1 VYDISSFVQ
10 GTILASEIKIRQSD
24 AEGESSSNFG
34 EALLVKDG
42 KIVSSGAVTSTIT
55 GLPQVWTVYMYNMDG
70 TGEQTFKPNPRDR
83 LSSGNNSFD
92 IYNGK
97 LVVGVPYSYEYSSG
111 ASVSEIYIYDIATG
125 NLEKDYTIESP
136 YFEQY
141 IGDTLRVY
149 KDKIY
154 ASAYKYDIALGDDPY
169 VQVIYV
175 LDYFTG
181 EVLQIIESSDNA
193 DGDRF
198 GQLFDVGQD
207 KLVVGADGDDP
218 GGSIYIYDIIT
229 ANEKSN
235 SSDFNVTASQL
246 KVNSSITETTHTLS
260 GTSVALDPANGTIQT
275 HNLSG
280 PTTYTDSLSD
290 GQSITLLIPPTANT
304 ITWPTI
310 KWQDGTVVQPNASSD
325 TLILI
330 FKIGSTLY
338 GSSGGIFS

>member
-1 VYDISSFVQ
+1 
-10 GTILASEIKIRQSD
+10 
-24 AEGESSSNFG
+24 
-34 EALLVKDG
+34 
-42 KIVSSGAVTSTIT
+42 
-55 GLPQVWTVYMYNMDG
+55 
-70 TGEQTFKPNPRDR
+70 
-83 LSSGNNSFD
+83 
-92 IYNGK
+92 
-97 LVVGVPYSYEYSSG
+97 
-111 ASVSEIYIYDIATG
+111 
-125 NLEKDYTIESP
+125 
-136 YFEQY
+136 
-141 IGDTLRVY
+141 
-149 KDKIY
+149 
-154 ASAYKYDIALGDDPY
+154 
-169 VQVIYV
+169 V